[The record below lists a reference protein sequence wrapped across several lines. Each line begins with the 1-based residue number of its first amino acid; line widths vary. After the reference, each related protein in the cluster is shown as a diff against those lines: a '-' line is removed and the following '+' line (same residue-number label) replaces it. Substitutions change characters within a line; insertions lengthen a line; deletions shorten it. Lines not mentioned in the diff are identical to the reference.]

1 MELLYTILFTNF
13 IFLWFSRYNFI
24 TFVLLLSI
32 FNIIR
37 NVRLYMLQNSV
48 NETPN
53 PFLNG
58 IKYLFNGVN
67 WVTSKISNTNLYLA
81 DKIPCIKYV
90 NNKYTELNNY
100 FLEFL
105 GISKKQMINQFS
117 QRFNYTLMDGK
128 SSILDLQPSA
138 SGQRG
143 IASLNLLEGQR
154 GITSLNLLEGQRGIT
169 SLNLKEG
176 PGSSNQLKNPFLL
189 DFTQLN
195 KTMNTNLIKED
206 AKTTKEIIDLNNE
219 YRKRNAILLNLNNQ
233 IMPTLNNII
242 SSFDKLN
249 KETVNLTKEDNLVKE
264 EEVVKS
270 DNLQEKN
277 IYLYDSDEDSKKNN

>member
-24 TFVLLLSI
+24 TFVLFLSI

-48 NETPN
+48 NETAN

-128 SSILDLQPSA
+128 SSPLDLQPS
-138 SGQRG
+138 GQRCVT
-143 IASLNLLEGQR
+143 SLNLFEGQR
-154 GITSLNLLEGQRGIT
+154 GNTSLNLFNET
-169 SLNLKEG
+169 NSLSN
-176 PGSSNQLKNPFLL
+176 PSNQLKNPFLL

-195 KTMNTNLIKED
+195 KTMNTNLNLIKED
-206 AKTTKEIIDLNNE
+206 AKTTKEILDLNNE

-264 EEVVKS
+264 P
-270 DNLQEKN
+270 DNLVKETDNLIKEEEKN

>member
-24 TFVLLLSI
+24 TFILLLSI

-48 NETPN
+48 NETAN

-100 FLEFL
+100 YLEFL

-117 QRFNYTLMDGK
+117 QRFNYTLMD
-128 SSILDLQPSA
+128 LP
-138 SGQRG
+138 
-143 IASLNLLEGQR
+143 
-154 GITSLNLLEGQRGIT
+154 
-169 SLNLKEG
+169 
-176 PGSSNQLKNPFLL
+176 SNQLNNHILL
-189 DFTQLN
+189 DFKQLD
-195 KTMNTNLIKED
+195 KTTNTNLNLIKED
-206 AKTTKEIIDLNNE
+206 KKTTKEIIDLNNE

-242 SSFDKLN
+242 SSFNKLN
-249 KETVNLTKEDNLVKE
+249 KDNLVNLTKEDNLVKE
-264 EEVVKS
+264 ENEVKEEVNS
-270 DNLQEKN
+270 QEKN

>member
-48 NETPN
+48 NETQN

-81 DKIPCIKYV
+81 DKIPCIKYI

-100 FLEFL
+100 YLEFL

-117 QRFNYTLMDGK
+117 QRFNYTLMD
-128 SSILDLQPSA
+128 LP
-138 SGQRG
+138 
-143 IASLNLLEGQR
+143 
-154 GITSLNLLEGQRGIT
+154 
-169 SLNLKEG
+169 
-176 PGSSNQLKNPFLL
+176 SNQLNNHILL
-189 DFTQLN
+189 DFKQLN
-195 KTMNTNLIKED
+195 KTTNLNLIKED
-206 AKTTKEIIDLNNE
+206 KKTTKEIIDLNNE

-249 KETVNLTKEDNLVKE
+249 KETVNLTKPDNLVKE
-264 EEVVKS
+264 EVKS
-270 DNLQEKN
+270 DNSQEKN

>member
-48 NETPN
+48 NETSN

-81 DKIPCIKYV
+81 DKIQCIKYV

-105 GISKKQMINQFS
+105 GISRKQMVNQFS

-128 SSILDLQPSA
+128 SSLLDLQPSA
-138 SGQRG
+138 SGQRS

-154 GITSLNLLEGQRGIT
+154 GITSLNLFD
-169 SLNLKEG
+169 G
-176 PGSSNQLKNPFLL
+176 PGSSNSSNQLKNPFLL

-195 KTMNTNLIKED
+195 KTMNTNLVKED

-264 EEVVKS
+264 EEKQV
-270 DNLQEKN
+270 NLQEKN
-277 IYLYDSDEDSKKNN
+277 IYLYDSDEDSKKND

>member
-48 NETPN
+48 NETVN

-67 WVTSKISNTNLYLA
+67 WITSKISNTNLFLA
-81 DKIPCIKYV
+81 DKIPCIKYI

-100 FLEFL
+100 YLEFL

-128 SSILDLQPSA
+128 SSPLDLQPS
-138 SGQRG
+138 GQRG
-143 IASLNLLEGQR
+143 N
-154 GITSLNLLEGQRGIT
+154 TSLNLFNET
-169 SLNLKEG
+169 NSL
-176 PGSSNQLKNPFLL
+176 SNSLSNPFLL

-195 KTMNTNLIKED
+195 KTMNTNLNLIKED
-206 AKTTKEIIDLNNE
+206 AKTTKEILDLNNE

-264 EEVVKS
+264 P
-270 DNLQEKN
+270 DNLVKEEEKN

>member
-48 NETPN
+48 NETSN

-117 QRFNYTLMDGK
+117 QRFNYALMDGK
-128 SSILDLQPSA
+128 SSLLDLQPSA
-138 SGQRG
+138 SGQIGIASLNLFEGQRG
-143 IASLNLLEGQR
+143 IASLNL
-154 GITSLNLLEGQRGIT
+154 
-169 SLNLKEG
+169 KEG
-176 PGSSNQLKNPFLL
+176 PNSSNQLKNPFLL

-195 KTMNTNLIKED
+195 KTMNTNLNLIKED

-264 EEVVKS
+264 EKEA
-270 DNLQEKN
+270 NTQEKN

>member
-32 FNIIR
+32 FNIIK

-48 NETPN
+48 NETSN

-81 DKIPCIKYV
+81 EKIPYIKYV

-100 FLEFL
+100 YLEFL
-105 GISKKQMINQFS
+105 GISRKQMVNQFS

-128 SSILDLQPSA
+128 SSLLDLQPSA
-138 SGQRG
+138 SGQKCV
-143 IASLNLLEGQR
+143 
-154 GITSLNLLEGQRGIT
+154 TSLNLF
-169 SLNLKEG
+169 EG
-176 PGSSNQLKNPFLL
+176 PGSSNLSNELKNPFLL

-195 KTMNTNLIKED
+195 KTMNTNLVKED

-264 EEVVKS
+264 EVVKS

>member
-37 NVRLYMLQNSV
+37 NVRLYMLQNSI
-48 NETPN
+48 NETLN

-81 DKIPCIKYV
+81 DKIQCIKYV

-105 GISKKQMINQFS
+105 GISRKQMVNQFS
-117 QRFNYTLMDGK
+117 QRFNYTLMEE
-128 SSILDLQPSA
+128 
-138 SGQRG
+138 QRG
-143 IASLNLLEGQR
+143 N
-154 GITSLNLLEGQRGIT
+154 TSL
-169 SLNLKEG
+169 
-176 PGSSNQLKNPFLL
+176 NQLKNPFLL

-264 EEVVKS
+264 EEKQV
-270 DNLQEKN
+270 NLQEKN
-277 IYLYDSDEDSKKNN
+277 IYLYDSDEDSKKND